1 VNLRF
6 EPYVPG
12 KPRTRLHTGV
22 AVLGE
27 LPGLGPK
34 GTNCLD
40 FGFHLLRWLQFL
52 VNFVHLFEP
61 EISIC
66 LHLFGNDLL
75 YWVKVLGKVVGRDCL

>member
-1 VNLRF
+1 MD
-6 EPYVPG
+6 
-12 KPRTRLHTGV
+12 TGDWHSTHRH
-22 AVLGE
+22 VLA
-27 LPGLGPK
+27 LLV
-34 GTNCLD
+34 L
-40 FGFHLLRWLQFL
+40 HLLRWLQFL